1 MRPYKPDYEDDEII
15 VEVKHRL
22 RATRALRA
30 VILDLASMLKDH
42 PNKHAYVL
50 LIDSG
55 VSPESLKREWD
66 SYQAVFCDGISNR
79 LSLVSYHDD
88 KPDLVLGSLTETDLN
103 HLQEAAARDIPNGHL
118 DRLPDPDY
126 PGETLRLMILLWL
139 TTNEDA
145 SDILVTDPLPYAQD
159 KPPTRDRQ
167 GFSITSLEQ
176 DIGASY
182 RTVIRAL
189 DTLGPALK
197 QYSDRSVALTA
208 FPRMAWE
215 KFVVLADTCRS
226 TKYYADRS
234 DQPRSPQSLMQRVQ
248 ALPRQ
253 DIAIGGIAGAI
264 RIYPDLDLV
273 GLPRLDLHIHAPGSS
288 ADLSFIRK
296 LDPALKETDAHDEKP
311 SLAIHFLRRRKSYF
325 RIDNDKRLWAD
336 PVECLIDLL
345 TMRMDYQALQFRNAI
360 VPKDVYKWPT

>member
-1 MRPYKPDYEDDEII
+1 MRPYEPDYEDDVII

-22 RATRALRA
+22 RAIRALRA
-30 VILDLASMLKDH
+30 VILELASRLTDH

-55 VSPESLKREWD
+55 VSPKSLRREWD
-66 SYQAVFCDGISNR
+66 SYRDVFRDEISNR
-79 LSLVSYHDD
+79 LGLACYRD
-88 KPDLVLGSLTETDLN
+88 KKLDLVLGSLREMDLN
-103 HLQEAAARDIPNGHL
+103 RLQEVAAKDNRHRHL
-118 DRLPDPDY
+118 DRLPEPDY
-126 PGETLRLMILLWL
+126 SGEILRLMILLWL
-139 TTNEDA
+139 LTDENA
-145 SDILVTDPLPYAQD
+145 SDIVASNPLPYAQD
-159 KPPTRDRQ
+159 EPPVRDRQ
-167 GFSITSLEQ
+167 GFSIKGLEEC
-176 DIGASY
+176 IGTSY

-215 KFVVLADTCRS
+215 KFVVLADTSRS

-234 DQPRSPQSLMQRVQ
+234 GQPRSPLSLMQRVL
-248 ALPRQ
+248 ALNRQ
-253 DIAIGGIAGAI
+253 DLAIGGIAGAM
-264 RIYPDLDLV
+264 RIFPDLDLI

-288 ADLSFIRK
+288 TDLSFIRK

-311 SLAIHFLRRRKSYF
+311 SLAIHFLRRKKSYF
-325 RIDNDKRLWAD
+325 RIDADKRLWAD

-360 VPKDVYKWPT
+360 VPKDAYKWPT